1 MLDCHDDGLLWCDRS
16 KGERFERRQQHLPAA
31 AWDCLLATAA
41 QLMRVRHL
49 MGSIGEL
56 AAAAQLMRDWGR
68 SSRFG
73 LFEVDFS

>member
-1 MLDCHDDGLLWCDRS
+1 
-16 KGERFERRQQHLPAA
+16 
-31 AWDCLLATAA
+31 LLATAA